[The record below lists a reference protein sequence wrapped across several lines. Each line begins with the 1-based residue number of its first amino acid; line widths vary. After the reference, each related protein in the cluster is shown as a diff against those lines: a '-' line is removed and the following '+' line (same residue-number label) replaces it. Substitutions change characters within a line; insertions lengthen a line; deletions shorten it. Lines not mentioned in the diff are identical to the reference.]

1 MYRYKQH
8 AEMNL
13 PLFNKA
19 VETLL
24 TVLNPFTPHIT
35 EEMWSQLG
43 HEDRLYQKSWPVCDE
58 AALVKDEIE
67 VIVQINGK
75 LRDKLLL
82 PNNSSKEA
90 TEEAA
95 RNLDKVKE
103 AIDGR
108 NVVKVIVVP
117 NKIIN
122 FVVK

>member
-1 MYRYKQH
+1 
-8 AEMNL
+8 
-13 PLFNKA
+13 
-19 VETLL
+19 
-24 TVLNPFTPHIT
+24 
-35 EEMWSQLG
+35 
-43 HEDRLYQKSWPVCDE
+43 VCDE